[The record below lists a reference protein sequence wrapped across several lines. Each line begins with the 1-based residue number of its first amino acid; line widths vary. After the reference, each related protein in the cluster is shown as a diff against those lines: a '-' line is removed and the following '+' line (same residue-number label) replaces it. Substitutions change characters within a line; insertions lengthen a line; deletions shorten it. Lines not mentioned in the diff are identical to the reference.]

1 MTPALETLLRRLG
14 RRRARAPEKPLR
26 DELLSIERLEERAKA
41 LAARL
46 TVDPTPRRNARDV
59 FPRFDD
65 NARVLREAYLS
76 MAEDVHR
83 GEFVTSAAEWLLDNY
98 HLVASEI
105 RDVRQNLPRGY
116 YRELPK
122 LATRELAGDARVY
135 ALAVELDPP
144 QRQPPRPAAA
154 PPLPQQLPDGRA
166 AHDRRA
172 VGLAEH
178 AQARPH
184 REPAPPG
191 GGGDRRARG
200 PPGGRPV
207 RRADRRRRARAAA
220 AAPAGD
226 PPGVRRAAAAA
237 RARVRPAPL
246 GGARRGRRASPR
258 AADDLGGGDPQRAPA
273 AGGGAGLRRERH
285 HEPPP
290 LVDPR
295 LEPVLR
301 VGEPRRGGAAAGP
314 GRRLRSHGLPEPRP
328 LPPGGGGPG
337 RRHRGEPAAGGPAD
351 RRERAPGRR
360 ERRFRPRGPRR
371 PPPHRQGPRRS
382 RGRRGVP
389 SPRLPSRATLRLRPR
404 HRRLPRGDRAPD
416 RPAARPGLRL
426 RAPAQRLAL
435 AAGLGGAPPA
445 AAGQRRGDR
454 RRPEPVGPLR
464 PSAAAAPPRLPGRGA
479 GERADHGRGA
489 DAADERRESRG
500 AARAPRGA
508 GPRQPR
514 PARPLRDPQ
523 RLHGRPRARD
533 AAGRGDPRRRPRRR
547 RGPQRAPRRGPER
560 PLLPRPPRA
569 AVEPGRGRV
578 DGLGAQA
585 RQDRGVE
592 PPPAGSHGHELHGG
606 GRRRR
611 GLPRRSLL
619 HHPRLRHAPA
629 PGRREEADRHRR
641 PPAEPAPLRPA
652 SRPRHRGL
660 RDPPAPGERDHG
672 ERRRLALRAALRRAH
687 RRRPLH
693 DRGLRHVPGSLRRG
707 DLHRQG
713 ALRRRCL
720 RRRPRGARSRE
731 RSPLARPLRGAVR
744 AHGSR
749 HRHRGGRRLSGE
761 RPRSRAPPAPLGA
774 RRLADPVVAVPGRA
788 HPLRPPP
795 QPPAAHLPLEDPG
808 QPEAKP
814 DGARDRGPAA
824 ARVDDPPGKPR
835 ALDGRGPGRARLQP
849 LPAGAQDP
857 GRPAD
862 AAAVARLPSG
872 R

>member
-1 MTPALETLLRRLG
+1 MNGLIETAVGRSVAHLALLVAAALEDGDGGRRPPHRPAPAGVRRVTPALETLLRRLG

-83 GEFVTSAAEWLLDNY
+83 GEFVDVGRGVAPRQLPPGRFRDPRRAPEPAARL
-98 HLVASEI
+98 
-105 RDVRQNLPRGY
+105 LPR
-116 YRELPK
+116 
-122 LATRELAGDARVY
+122 AAQARHPR
-135 ALAVELDPP
+135 ARRRRARLRPGRGAHPP

-154 PPLPQQLPDGRA
+154 PPLPEQLPDGRA

-191 GGGDRRARG
+191 GGGARRARG

-246 GGARRGRRASPR
+246 GGARRGRRAPPR

-301 VGEPRRGGAAAGP
+301 VGEPRRGGAAARP

-360 ERRFRPRGPRR
+360 ERRLRARGPRR
-371 PPPHRQGPRRS
+371 PPPHRQGPRRP

-404 HRRLPRGDRAPD
+404 HRGLPRGDR
-416 RPAARPGLRL
+416 
-426 RAPAQRLAL
+426 
-435 AAGLGGAPPA
+435 
-445 AAGQRRGDR
+445 
-454 RRPEPVGPLR
+454 
-464 PSAAAAPPRLPGRGA
+464 
-479 GERADHGRGA
+479 
-489 DAADERRESRG
+489 
-500 AARAPRGA
+500 
-508 GPRQPR
+508 
-514 PARPLRDPQ
+514 
-523 RLHGRPRARD
+523 
-533 AAGRGDPRRRPRRR
+533 
-547 RGPQRAPRRGPER
+547 
-560 PLLPRPPRA
+560 
-569 AVEPGRGRV
+569 
-578 DGLGAQA
+578 
-585 RQDRGVE
+585 
-592 PPPAGSHGHELHGG
+592 
-606 GRRRR
+606 
-611 GLPRRSLL
+611 
-619 HHPRLRHAPA
+619 
-629 PGRREEADRHRR
+629 
-641 PPAEPAPLRPA
+641 
-652 SRPRHRGL
+652 
-660 RDPPAPGERDHG
+660 
-672 ERRRLALRAALRRAH
+672 
-687 RRRPLH
+687 
-693 DRGLRHVPGSLRRG
+693 
-707 DLHRQG
+707 
-713 ALRRRCL
+713 
-720 RRRPRGARSRE
+720 
-731 RSPLARPLRGAVR
+731 
-744 AHGSR
+744 
-749 HRHRGGRRLSGE
+749 LS
-761 RPRSRAPPAPLGA
+761 
-774 RRLADPVVAVPGRA
+774 
-788 HPLRPPP
+788 
-795 QPPAAHLPLEDPG
+795 
-808 QPEAKP
+808 
-814 DGARDRGPAA
+814 
-824 ARVDDPPGKPR
+824 
-835 ALDGRGPGRARLQP
+835 
-849 LPAGAQDP
+849 
-857 GRPAD
+857 
-862 AAAVARLPSG
+862 
-872 R
+872 